1 MKSFKTLVEGG
12 TLDEAG
18 MLSGKRHLQFKGKDE
33 IGDFWVVM
41 KGDKVSELADILFK
55 ADCFDLM
62 LQKDGGL
69 KIYNIVGIY
78 KKESTATKI
87 AKNELAGYGKD

>member
-1 MKSFKTLVEGG
+1 
-12 TLDEAG
+12 
-18 MLSGKRHLQFKGKDE
+18 
-33 IGDFWVVM
+33 
-41 KGDKVSELADILFK
+41 LADILFK
-55 ADCFDLM
+55 ADIFDLM